1 MRQDTLSPS
10 ESKPAETQTQ
20 IARDLS
26 RLREELAAAETRE
39 AELVAAVE
47 RANAVVAGKGEFLA
61 HMSHELRSPMTAVI
75 GMSELLMETT
85 LSGEQRDMVS
95 TVRRSAGALVTLVN
109 DILDFSKIESGK
121 MQVEHRRFNLRECIE
136 ECLDLMA
143 PNVRDKPVELLYHMG
158 PETPEIVVGDGNR
171 VRQVLVNLLSNAVK
185 FTSDGEIV
193 VSINADCLDESYSQI
208 HIGVRDSGI
217 GIPQDKLPTLFGD
230 YVQAEA
236 STARQYG
243 GTGLGLSISRG
254 LAELM
259 KGGMWVES
267 ESGIGS
273 TFHFTFACE
282 VCNDSAGPTNQE
294 AGLEGRRLLVVE
306 ANKTSRGLLVRQAS
320 EWGMDVVAT
329 GDPAVAISHIGDD
342 SRFDVVV
349 LDRRVRDM
357 DGGNLGGNLQKNARN
372 LPIVL
377 LTSLAGSAN
386 LTAQS
391 GATMAPVIYVSR
403 PIKPKRLQSALS
415 SAINCKT
422 NDNQRKAV
430 AAPKLV
436 DRRLGE
442 KLNISILLADD
453 EPMIQKV
460 ARKFLSKMG
469 FEAEIV
475 SNGQELLDALHRKSF
490 DVVLVDFNMPVM
502 GGLEAA
508 SRIREE
514 FTAETAPYL
523 VAMTGVVLDD
533 DDGVCFANGIDDVLP
548 KPWGASELQKTLE
561 DAASIIQWRRDRMLV
576 AS

>member
-1 MRQDTLSPS
+1 MSPS

-20 IARDLS
+20 TARDLL
-26 RLREELAAAETRE
+26 RLREELAAAKTRE

-109 DILDFSKIESGK
+109 DILDYSKIESGK

-143 PNVRDKPVELLYHMG
+143 PNVRDKSVELLYDMG
-158 PETPEIVVGDGNR
+158 PETPEIVMGDGNR
-171 VRQVLVNLLSNAVK
+171 VRQILVNLLSNAVK
-185 FTSDGEIV
+185 FTADGEV
-193 VSINADCLDESYSQI
+193 VISINADCLDESHSQI

-217 GIPQDKLPTLFGD
+217 GIPQDKLPALFGD

-282 VCNDSAGPTNQE
+282 VCSDVAAPTNE
-294 AGLEGRRLLVVE
+294 GAGLEGRRLLVVE
-306 ANKTSRGLLVRQAS
+306 ANETSRGLLVRQARA
-320 EWGMDVVAT
+320 WGMDVVAT
-329 GDPAVAISHIGDD
+329 GDPATAISQIGDD

-357 DGGNLGGNLQKNARN
+357 DGGNLGGNLQK
-372 LPIVL
+372 
-377 LTSLAGSAN
+377 TLAGSAN
-386 LTAQS
+386 LSAQS
-391 GATMAPVIYVSR
+391 GAATAPVTYVSR

-415 SAINCKT
+415 SAINWKT
-422 NDNQRKAV
+422 NGNQQKAV
-430 AAPKLV
+430 VAPKRV

-514 FTAETAPYL
+514 FTAETVPYL
-523 VAMTGVVLDD
+523 VAMTGVALDD